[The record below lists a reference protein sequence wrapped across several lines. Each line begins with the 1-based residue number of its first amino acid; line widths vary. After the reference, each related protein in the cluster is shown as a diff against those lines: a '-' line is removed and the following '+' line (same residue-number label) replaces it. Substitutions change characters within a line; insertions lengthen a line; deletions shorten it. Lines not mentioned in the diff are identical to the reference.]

1 MKCWKGFRV
10 LLTAALAAA
19 LALPVGA
26 EADTD
31 FVKAVNRLPKPETVK
46 ALSSA
51 EQQAL
56 YAHIDTLWE
65 DGFYAL
71 SKDAQEKL
79 EATPQYTA
87 LAALTEYLNNAQ
99 ITQPSWLDSGMLRL
113 SGDDLKDGEDY

>member
-46 ALSSA
+46 ALSPT

-56 YAHIDTLWE
+56 YAHIDALWE

-79 EATPQYTA
+79 EATPS
-87 LAALTEYLNNAQ
+87 
-99 ITQPSWLDSGMLRL
+99 IRL
-113 SGDDLKDGEDY
+113 WRR